1 MKLSAELQQDIQR
14 IAASQGIS
22 PEQFIVQTLSE
33 KIHRIKQQSGTLNSQ
48 QEPQLQRKEGILV
61 IETPSLNQIDFNNLI
76 DQIRTDRDQE
86 QMHL

>member
-33 KIHRIKQQSGTLNSQ
+33 KIRHIKQQSRTSNSE
-48 QEPQLQRKEGILV
+48 QEPQLRRKDGILV
-61 IETPSLNQIDFNNLI
+61 IETSPLNHIDLNDLI
-76 DQIRTDRDQE
+76 DQIRLERDQE